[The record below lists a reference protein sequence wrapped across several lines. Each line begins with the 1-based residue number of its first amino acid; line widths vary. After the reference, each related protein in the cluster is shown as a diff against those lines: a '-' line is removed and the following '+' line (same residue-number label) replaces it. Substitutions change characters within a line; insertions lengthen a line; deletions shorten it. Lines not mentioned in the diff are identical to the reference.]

1 MRLTAARDLTLVIEA
16 GGESRRMGQDK
27 ALMPFLGRPLI
38 QRVLERAGPIA
49 DEIII
54 VANQPERYA
63 FLPCPVVPDARP
75 GRGALG
81 GLYTA
86 FTAARCSCVAVVACD
101 MPFVSAPLLAFLRDV
116 LIHEGADAAVPETA
130 AGLEPF
136 HAVYRR
142 SACLP
147 AVEAALDA
155 GQWRATGW
163 LGAVRARPVGLAEI
177 APHDPRGAA
186 FRNVNTPDDFAQA
199 EADARASQS

>member
-1 MRLTAARDLTLVIEA
+1 MRFTAARNLTLVIEA

-38 QRVLERAGPIA
+38 QRILDRAGPLA
-49 DEIII
+49 DEIIV

-101 MPFVSAPLLAFLRDV
+101 MPFVSAPVLAFLRDV
-116 LIHEGADAAVPETA
+116 LIREEVDAAVPETA

-147 AVEAALDA
+147 AVEVALEA
-155 GQWRATGW
+155 GLWRAAGW
-163 LGAVRARPVGLAEI
+163 LDAVRARRVGQQEI
-177 APHDPRGAA
+177 APHDPRGTA
-186 FRNVNTPDDFAQA
+186 FRNVNTPEAFAQA
-199 EADARASQS
+199 EADARAWER